1 MIGAEAGPE
10 ARAADTATP
19 PWMRDFHDVTR
30 WWRRVFSEILGT
42 FLLVLGGVGS
52 HVVMSVSGIPISRA
66 AAVTVPGLTVMAVIL
81 FMGKVGG
88 AHLNPVVSIAFALRR
103 EFPWVRVPG
112 YITSQ
117 VLGGVLACLFLWAVL
132 GRSGS
137 FGATVP
143 APAVNDLQAML
154 IEGVL
159 TMGLVSVILG
169 TASSAQNVGGL
180 SALAVGGYIALAGLW
195 SSPISGASMNPVRTF
210 APDLIRGDL
219 THTWLY
225 VVGPLAGAL
234 VAVAFA
240 FILRGPGGDPAAM
253 VAAQGDDSAGHR

>member
-1 MIGAEAGPE
+1 
-10 ARAADTATP
+10 
-19 PWMRDFHDVTR
+19 
-30 WWRRVFSEILGT
+30 
-42 FLLVLGGVGS
+42 
-52 HVVMSVSGIPISRA
+52 
-66 AAVTVPGLTVMAVIL
+66 MAVIL

-112 YITSQ
+112 YIASQ

-132 GRSGS
+132 GRPGS

-143 APAVNDLQAML
+143 TASVSDIQAML
-154 IEGVL
+154 IEVVL

-195 SSPISGASMNPVRTF
+195 SDPISGASMNPVRSF

-225 VVGPLAGAL
+225 VVGPLLGAL
-234 VAVAFA
+234 LAVAFA

-253 VAAQGDDSAGHR
+253 AAAQGDDSERRR